1 MYRKKNCRKGQGLVE
16 YALLIGLIAVVG
28 IAAMTFFSSTLNDSL
43 IMSINQV
50 ISNASDYIAE
60 GLNAG
65 GGGGSPPSEPAP
77 TPPSDGG

>member
-1 MYRKKNCRKGQGLVE
+1 MYRKKNRRKGQGLVE

-65 GGGGSPPSEPAP
+65 GGSSSSEPAP